1 VLVNLRAG
9 SDVVV
14 LVNLR
19 AMRGVG
25 RTLLTT
31 TGMRAAE
38 NERPIILASAS
49 VELSVMVASVAAVS
63 ARLESIRV

>member
-1 VLVNLRAG
+1 
-9 SDVVV
+9 
-14 LVNLR
+14 
-19 AMRGVG
+19 MRGVG